1 MCVHHNFCVCTL
13 FVSATRFAGSTA
25 RNLRSPGSPL
35 TVTIHFE
42 SKSDT
47 DTYGRSVLSTVPNC
61 AHYSLLAVLNFTVAD
76 AVAERE
82 QRSPAPSTKS
92 EQARLCDDALQWGS
106 VTVRGSVTVL
116 W

>member
-1 MCVHHNFCVCTL
+1 M
-13 FVSATRFAGSTA
+13 FVLYFSLLTRFAGSTA

-61 AHYSLLAVLNFTVAD
+61 AHSVFAVLNCIVAD

-92 EQARLCDDALQWGS
+92 EQARLRDDA
-106 VTVRGSVTVL
+106 
-116 W
+116 